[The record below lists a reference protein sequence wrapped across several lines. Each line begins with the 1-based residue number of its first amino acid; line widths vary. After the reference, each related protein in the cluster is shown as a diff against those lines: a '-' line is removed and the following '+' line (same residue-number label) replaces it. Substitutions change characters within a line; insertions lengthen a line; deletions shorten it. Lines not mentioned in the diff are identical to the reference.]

1 MASDKLDHGLGS
13 IAESVRVGGESGKL
27 HNCGKGDDVAGTSC
41 SCAGNSDVAHHMGR
55 PCRVGTLMS
64 EACWQRSRRLFKSP
78 KVASRCLDHECAALT
93 LVCEMS
99 TYFQHLDLFWV
110 ILITLGAHQGNA
122 GELEARLDKGP
133 LDIFGICTEAAHAC
147 LGATKVLCQ

>member
-1 MASDKLDHGLGS
+1 
-13 IAESVRVGGESGKL
+13 
-27 HNCGKGDDVAGTSC
+27 
-41 SCAGNSDVAHHMGR
+41 
-55 PCRVGTLMS
+55 
-64 EACWQRSRRLFKSP
+64 
-78 KVASRCLDHECAALT
+78 
-93 LVCEMS
+93 MS

-122 GELEARLDKGP
+122 GELEARLDKGS